1 MRFLALI
8 IFLSPALVWA
18 GESEDRMQVG
28 KQLFEA
34 HCIVCHSLE
43 LPRSQQLDRA
53 TWEWVIS
60 DMVNEFGAVWIT
72 EGQQKLIVDYLVAN
86 HGPPQ

>member
-1 MRFLALI
+1 MHSLAVMALL
-8 IFLSPALVWA
+8 FPALVWA
-18 GESEDRMQVG
+18 GESEDRLQQG

-60 DMVNEFGAVWIT
+60 DMVNEFGATWLT
-72 EGQQKLIVDYLVAN
+72 EEQQKLIVDYLVVN
-86 HGPPQ
+86 YGPPK

>member
-8 IFLSPALVWA
+8 VLLSPLLGWA
-18 GESEDRMQVG
+18 GESKDGMQEG

-34 HCIVCHSLE
+34 YCIVCHSLE

-53 TWEWVIS
+53 TWEWVMN
-60 DMVNEFGAVWIT
+60 DMVNEFGATWIT
-72 EGQQKLIVDYLVAN
+72 AEQQKLIVDYLVVN
-86 HGPPQ
+86 HGPPK

>member
-8 IFLSPALVWA
+8 VLLSPALGWA
-18 GESEDRMQVG
+18 GESKDRMQEG

-34 HCIVCHSLE
+34 NCIVCHSLE

-53 TWEWVIS
+53 TWEWVMS
-60 DMVNEFGAVWIT
+60 DMVNEFGATWIT
-72 EGQQKLIVDYLVAN
+72 EEQQKLIIDYLVAN

>member
-1 MRFLALI
+1 VRFLVLI
-8 IFLSPALVWA
+8 VLFSPVLAWA
-18 GESEDRMQVG
+18 GESEDRMQEG

-53 TWEWVIS
+53 TWEWVMS
-60 DMVNEFGAVWIT
+60 DMVNEFGATWLT
-72 EGQQKLIVDYLVAN
+72 EEQQKLIVDYLVVN
-86 HGPPQ
+86 HGPPK